1 MNGFVGNSLERV
13 ATGIEG
19 FDELI
24 EGGFIKGSNVLMT
37 GIPGTCKTIFGL
49 EYLYNGAL
57 KGENGLYISL
67 DSSIDLLRLQ
77 ARQFG
82 WDLDALEKAG
92 KIFFMKVPIEKV
104 KFNLFEMMDK
114 IKNEIS
120 AKRVVFDSLATY
132 AINID
137 LFTIPLGYGGSVA
150 STVSMNAMNAERGS
164 GTMGSSGGSQS
175 DKIFYA
181 GNSEKRMI
189 YLIIEKL
196 ASLGTTNLIIT
207 YGNSGTTKLTLDG
220 VSEFACDGIIDMYN
234 ELIGIKHI
242 RTMSVLKM
250 RNTSHSSYIHD
261 FEIGKNGLI
270 FKPAEQV
277 YK

>member
-1 MNGFVGNSLERV
+1 MNGVNGSSIDRV
-13 ATGIEG
+13 ATGVEG

-24 EGGFIKGSNVLMT
+24 EGGFIRGSNVLMT
-37 GIPGTCKTIFGL
+37 GVPGTCKTIFGL
-49 EYLYNGAL
+49 EYLYYGAL

-67 DSSIDLLRLQ
+67 DSDIELLRLQ

-82 WDLDALEKAG
+82 FDLDALEKAG

-114 IKNEIS
+114 IKNEIN

-137 LFTIPLGYGGSVA
+137 LFTIPQGYGGSIA
-150 STVSMNAMNAERGS
+150 STVSMSASGPER
-164 GTMGSSGGSQS
+164 SGGAMGGVGSPDR

-189 YLIIEKL
+189 YLVIEKL

-207 YGNSGTTKLTLDG
+207 YGNKSSARLTLDG
-220 VSEFACDGIIDMYN
+220 VSEFACDGIISMYN
-234 ELIGIKHI
+234 ELIGIKRI

-250 RNTSHSSYIHD
+250 RNTNHSQYIHD